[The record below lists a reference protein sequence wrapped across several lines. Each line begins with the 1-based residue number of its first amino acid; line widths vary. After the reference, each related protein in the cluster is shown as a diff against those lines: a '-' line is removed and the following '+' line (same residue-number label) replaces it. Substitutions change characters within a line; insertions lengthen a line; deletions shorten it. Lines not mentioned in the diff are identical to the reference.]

1 MISSKDLPLIP
12 LLSSNKSAKLVFI
25 NPTLLPNG
33 KQGNARSHIRREDS
47 GGENKRRTQ
56 RKEHR
61 NVAYVT
67 TVPLEPLCTYWPGLK
82 CPLHDILFIYFF
94 FMTFLKKRYF
104 FYFIFQYRIH
114 VRQEPDVLSITEAIS
129 APAAWF
135 LVSANHLHSLPRNL
149 DLVHNSTTSK
159 TKVTGH
165 TPALTAT
172 WCLTPSGALLSGGL
186 SANGLLF
193 PSWVFLVPVFSVSD
207 WFTETP
213 QNTAASLLL

>member
-1 MISSKDLPLIP
+1 MLLTLQQCHQSLCVHTDLDWSVL
-12 LLSSNKSAKLVFI
+12 
-25 NPTLLPNG
+25 
-33 KQGNARSHIRREDS
+33 
-47 GGENKRRTQ
+47 
-56 RKEHR
+56 
-61 NVAYVT
+61 
-67 TVPLEPLCTYWPGLK
+67 
-82 CPLHDILFIYFF
+82 
-94 FMTFLKKRYF
+94 FMTFYL
-104 FYFIFQYRIH
+104 FIFSSWH
-114 VRQEPDVLSITEAIS
+114 FKEEVFLLFHLSIQNTCEARTRCTITEAIS

-149 DLVHNSTTSK
+149 ELVHNSTTSK

-172 WCLTPSGALLSGGL
+172 WCLTPSGALLPGGL

-213 QNTAASLLL
+213 RNTAASLLL